1 MRNYPKNDEDNN
13 SGNLNLSKQTNIYKF
28 ATRNYTTLTDNER
41 FFPPLLNL
49 LKILIDVL
57 TRYMKM

>member
-49 LKILIDVL
+49 
-57 TRYMKM
+57 